1 MTFLGPDA
9 SAALARLAE
18 LEAGRAARAPLD
30 RLRAVRALIAALER
44 DPAQL
49 DAVREALAAGAGWP
63 EIADAAGLTPGAA
76 RQRWAGGDEE
86 IARRQEASRKRKR
99 ERPSS
104 KPSDLPGLSVAEA
117 AARFG
122 VSAQAIYLRVERG
135 TLAARTIELPDGR
148 RYKRVFPDGEGEG
161 GAAPA
166 EGVPELGA
174 SERAAPDDA
183 GPVA

>member
-1 MTFLGPDA
+1 MSFLGADA
-9 SAALARLAE
+9 ADALARLAE
-18 LEAGRAARAPLD
+18 LERGPAEAGPLE

-49 DAVREALAAGAGWP
+49 EAARAALAAGAGWP

-76 RQRWAGGDEE
+76 KQRWAGDDDE
-86 IARRQEASRKRKR
+86 IARRQEASRQRKR

-104 KPSDLPGLSVAEA
+104 RPSDLPGLSVAEA

-122 VSAQAIYLRVERG
+122 VSAQAIYLRIERG

-148 RYKRVFPDGEGEG
+148 RYKRVFPDGEASGGETSG
-161 GAAPA
+161 GETSSGDA
-166 EGVPELGA
+166 
-174 SERAAPDDA
+174 A
-183 GPVA
+183 GPEAVDGAGA